1 MTAYG
6 ARPHW
11 LGEWRS
17 IKLGVLVA
25 TVICVGLSPLT
36 ALAEWHSLTGT
47 LPAHTGNVNYI
58 ISPDSRTV
66 AFAADIDTDDVDEL
80 YAVPITG
87 TTPIKLNPPLVE
99 GGDVRSSRIAFSPDS
114 QSVIYLADQEVDNRV
129 EMFSVPAGGGLA
141 AKLNPPLTAG
151 GNVSQFK
158 IDAKNGRIVYVAD
171 QETNEVFELW
181 SVPVGGGTSVKLN
194 GAFVTGGNIESFQID
209 PLSNRVVYSADAET
223 DGKHE
228 LYSVPVAGGTTPIK
242 LNPPI
247 VLAGGGDSGI
257 CCGDFAVNPII
268 PVVVFIARET
278 GALGGRVYSIPTA
291 GGIPPNQVS
300 FNLLSTQRLLSFRI
314 SPLGDRVIYNIGTR
328 DGSTNAFKG
337 NLYSSLIGGGGN
349 ANVTETADPLFG
361 TDNYRILP
369 DGSRVVY
376 SFQNNAAAPARLE
389 SATMLGERTPL
400 YVPGPSDA
408 QLSNFDLSP
417 DSDWVMFLTSAG
429 GPEQNIRTIPPTG
442 GGSTGHGLGRYQ
454 LITPDSGRIAYT
466 RIVDAQSHNEL
477 FSAQIFGGDERNLS
491 GLNETGFV
499 VDVRASQDGAWIAF
513 NTQIDGHYDLRVSDG
528 TEAQPPITA
537 LAAANDGPKE
547 VGVPISF
554 TATITGGTQISYT
567 WDFGDGGA
575 GSGITT
581 THAYAQ
587 AGIYTATVQAVSSA
601 NSMTATTTVYVGNA
615 VVEVSDNKY
624 TPQDVTIPPGGT
636 VVWVLKEGFHSV
648 TADDGS
654 FEQPAGNDWPP
665 FAHVFA
671 GAASPHATTVSYH
684 CSVHGLSMSGT
695 VTIVEGQFK
704 VMLPVVGGD

>member
-36 ALAEWHSLTGT
+36 AFAEWHSLTGT

-58 ISPDSRTV
+58 ISPDSRMV
-66 AFAADIDTDDVDEL
+66 AFAADIDSDDVDEL

-99 GGDVRSSRIAFSPDS
+99 SGDVEKSRIAFTPDS

-129 EMFSVPAGGGLA
+129 EMFSVPAGGGQA
-141 AKLNPPLTAG
+141 AKLNPPLVAG
-151 GNVSQFK
+151 GNVLQFK
-158 IDAKNGRIVYVAD
+158 IDAKNGRIVYLAD
-171 QETNEVFELW
+171 QETNEVLELW
-181 SVPVGGGTSVKLN
+181 SVPIGGGTAVKLN
-194 GAFVTGGNIESFQID
+194 SAFVTGGNIDSFQID

-223 DGKHE
+223 DRKYE
-228 LYSVPVAGGTTPIK
+228 LYSVPVAGGTAIK

-247 VLAGGGDSGI
+247 VLTGGGDSGI
-257 CCGDFAVNPII
+257 CCGDYAVNPII
-268 PVVVFIARET
+268 PVVVFIARQSD
-278 GALGGRVYSIPTA
+278 AQRGRLYMIPTA
-291 GGIPPNQVS
+291 GGDLTQLS
-300 FNLLSTQRLLSFRI
+300 FEMLLTQRILSFRI
-314 SPLGDRVIYNIGTR
+314 SPAGDRVVFNVGTR

-337 NLYSSLIGGGGN
+337 NLYSNLIGATG
-349 ANVTETADPLFG
+349 AADITEKADPLFG
-361 TDNYRILP
+361 TDTYRILP

-389 SATMLGERTPL
+389 SATLLGERAPL
-400 YVPGPSDA
+400 YVPGASDPS
-408 QLSNFDLSP
+408 LYNFDFSP
-417 DSDWVMFLTSAG
+417 DSDWVMFQTSTG
-429 GPEQNIRTIPPTG
+429 GTEQNIRTIPPTG
-442 GGSTGHGLGRYQ
+442 GGSTGHGSGRYH
-454 LITPDSGRIAYT
+454 LITPDSSRIAYS
-466 RIVDAQSHNEL
+466 RIVDAQGHSDL

-491 GLNETGFV
+491 GLNGAGFV
-499 VDVRASQDGAWIAF
+499 FDVRASPDGAWIAF

-547 VGVPISF
+547 VGVPITL
-554 TATITGGTQISYT
+554 TATITGGTEISYT
-567 WDFGDGGA
+567 WDFGDGGT

-581 THAYAQ
+581 THAYVE
-587 AGIYTATVQAVSSA
+587 AGVYTATVQVVSSA
-601 NSMTATTTVYVGNA
+601 NSMTATTTVYVGDA
-615 VVEVSDNKY
+615 VVAVSDNKY

-665 FAHVFA
+665 FVHVFA

-684 CSVHGLSMSGT
+684 CSVHGFSMSGT

-704 VMLPVVGGD
+704 VMLPIVRGD